1 MDHQKGLSMS
11 SVSLQGIEKSYGSTT
26 VLRDVNLDIADG
38 EFLVLLGPSG
48 CGKSTTMRMI
58 AGLEKITNGTLMMGD
73 RDVTNIPPRDRNI
86 AMVFQNYALYP
97 HMTVADNI
105 GYPLK
110 VAKIEKTRRRE
121 QIEEAAGKVDLLPYL
136 DRYPRE
142 LSGGQRQRVA
152 LARALVR
159 SPEVFLLDEPLSN
172 LDAKLRVA
180 MRAEI
185 KHLQRTLGVTM
196 IYVTHDQIEAMTLA
210 DRVVLLL
217 DGEIQQVGTP
227 DDIYDD
233 PDNMFVAGFIGSPPM
248 NFIEGIAQGGKFS
261 ANGISDL
268 ASPKDGNL
276 TVGFRAEDAALEDN
290 GRFSGTVFEV
300 EPTGEAT
307 YIVLEM
313 GKARVIIRTNKKFR
327 PPLGEELRFEL
338 QHGHTLFFDTA
349 SGKRVRTGS

>member
-1 MDHQKGLSMS
+1 MS
-11 SVSLQGIEKSYGSTT
+11 RVTLEGVGKSYGAVT
-26 VLRDVNLDIADG
+26 VLKPLDLDIADG

-58 AGLEKITNGTLMMGD
+58 AGLEAITAGTLRFDG
-73 RDVTNIPPRDRNI
+73 RDVTQLHPRDRNV

-110 VAKIEKTRRRE
+110 VAKVAKAERQA
-121 QIEEAAGKVDLLPYL
+121 QIEAAAKKVDLTPYL
-136 DRYPRE
+136 SRYPRD

-159 SPEVFLLDEPLSN
+159 SPGVFLLDEPLSN

-185 KHLQRTLGVTM
+185 KHLQRSLGVTM

-210 DRVVLLL
+210 DRVVLLN
-217 DGEIQQVGTP
+217 DGAIQQVGTP
-227 DDIYDD
+227 DEIYDD
-233 PDNMFVAGFIGSPPM
+233 PANIFVAGFIGSPPM
-248 NFIEGIAQGGKFS
+248 NFVAGEGAQGQFTGPGVAGLPCPGAGK
-261 ANGISDL
+261 
-268 ASPKDGNL
+268 L
-276 TVGFRAEDAALEDN
+276 TLGFRAEDTTVSDS
-290 GRFSGTVFEV
+290 GRFSGIVYEV

-307 YIVLEM
+307 YIVLQM
-313 GKARVIIRTNKKFR
+313 GPHRVNLRCDKRFR
-327 PPLGEELRFEL
+327 PELGTSLRFDL
-338 QHGHTLFFDTA
+338 GAGQALFFDTA
-349 SGKRVRTGS
+349 TGQRVR